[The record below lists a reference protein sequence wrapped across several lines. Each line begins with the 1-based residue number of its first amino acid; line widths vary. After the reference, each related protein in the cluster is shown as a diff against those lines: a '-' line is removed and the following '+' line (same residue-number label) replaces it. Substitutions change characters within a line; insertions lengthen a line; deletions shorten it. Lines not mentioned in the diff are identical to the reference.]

1 MCPMT
6 SGVPGLHRGAGM
18 AAAGL
23 AAVLL
28 SAACGGGADASETP
42 GPEKRAFE
50 RVMAS
55 DTVYAVD
62 DFLGVGFKKS
72 KHYDVEGLP
81 EATDAWYGFW
91 RPGGGD
97 PVDYELRFYA
107 SHEDAVEYGTAPA
120 EEVTGDDAVL
130 SSELMTWKEGSNE
143 RRTIIGGGG
152 TGGDA
157 AFSGAAA
164 RYADFA
170 IFGNV
175 VMLCEGTDSGHS
187 LERCEAL
194 VRAVESGDPSP

>member
-1 MCPMT
+1 MRAVKLDCGRLRGWC
-6 SGVPGLHRGAGM
+6 GVV
-18 AAAGL
+18 AAL
-23 AAVLL
+23 AVIVACG
-28 SAACGGGADASETP
+28 ACGGEAGAGATP
-42 GPEKRAFE
+42 AGEERKFE

-55 DTVYAVD
+55 EQVYAIE
-62 DFLGVGFKKS
+62 DFLAAGFKKS
-72 KHYDVEGLP
+72 KQYDVEGLP
-81 EATDAWYGFW
+81 AGVDAWYGFW
-91 RPGGGD
+91 RPGGKE

-164 RYADFA
+164 RYADFV

-175 VMLCEGTDSGHS
+175 VMLCEGTDSAHS

-194 VRAVESGDPSP
+194 IAAAEGAGP

>member
-1 MCPMT
+1 
-6 SGVPGLHRGAGM
+6 M

-28 SAACGGGADASETP
+28 AAACGGGADASGTP
-42 GPEKRAFE
+42 APEKRAFE
-50 RVMAS
+50 RVMSS

-81 EATDAWYGFW
+81 EATDAWYGFC
-91 RPGGGD
+91 RVDGN

-107 SHEDAVEYGTAPA
+107 SYEDAVEYGTALA
-120 EEVTGDDAVL
+120 EEVVGDDAVL
-130 SSELMTWKEGSNE
+130 SSEKMTWKEGSNE
-143 RRTIIGGGG
+143 RRTIIGGGYG
-152 TGGDA
+152 A
-157 AFSGAAA
+157 EAYSGAAA

-170 IFGNV
+170 IYGNV
-175 VMLCEGTDSGHS
+175 VMLCEGTGSAHS

-194 VRAVESGDPSP
+194 VRALEGGEPSP